1 MRMLLLCLLL
11 APLPLGVLLIPKP
24 ATMLFFGI
32 GLLGISV
39 MGRKKTNLI

>member
-1 MRMLLLCLLL
+1 MLRLVLLL
-11 APLPLGVLLIPKP
+11 ALKVGFLLVTKP

-39 MGRKKTNLI
+39 MGRKKTDLI